1 MIDSYRDD
9 MIATLARWIRIPSVQ
24 GEAVGEMPFG
34 EALQDMLE
42 EAQRTATALGF
53 EARNVDNHLLEVD
66 FGAGERT
73 LGILSHLDVV
83 PAGQGWQHA
92 PFGAE
97 IDGGRMY
104 GRGTSD
110 DKGPAVSALYA
121 MKAVREAGVP
131 LRDGVRLLLGL
142 NEESGSADI
151 AYYKRGHAMPDYG
164 FTPDADYPV
173 INCEKGG
180 LGVNISGELARGA
193 GAFEIRRIECGT
205 RVNIVPNEAVAVL
218 GGLDAAACAALLER
232 TGELRARLEAQP
244 GDAPDECRLLAH
256 GVASHAAMPENGVN
270 AAGILLKALSAMGA
284 GQRAID
290 ALAELI
296 GLEYDGAKLGAA
308 YSDEV
313 SGALTCNLGILKCEA
328 GHLLAML
335 DIRYP
340 VTARSIELL
349 SAIAG
354 TVAPYGLTAT
364 LRGDSKPLYVPEDN
378 FVVQGLMRAYE
389 RVTGQKAYTI
399 AIGGGTY
406 ARSMDNAVAFGNAY
420 PGTDNHIHMPDEFV
434 DLEEFVRNAR
444 MMAAAIVELAGIP
457 CAGGGAEA

>member
-1 MIDSYRDD
+1 MYMDKINQLVDSYRDD
-9 MIATLARWIRIPSVQ
+9 MIATLTRWIRIPSVQ
-24 GEAVGEMPFG
+24 GEAIGDMPFG
-34 EALQDMLE
+34 EKVQDMLE
-42 EAQRTATALGF
+42 EAQRTATSLGF
-53 EARNVDNHLLEVD
+53 DARNIDNYLLEVNCST
-66 FGAGERT
+66 GERT
-73 LGILSHLDVV
+73 MGILGHMDVV

-110 DKGPAVSALYA
+110 DKGPVVSALYA

-131 LRDGVRLLLGL
+131 LKDGVRMLLGL

-151 AYYKRGHAMPDYG
+151 AYYKREHAMPDYG
-164 FTPDADYPV
+164 FTPDADYPI

-180 LGVNISGELARGA
+180 LGVNLSGELQRGA
-193 GAFEIRRIECGT
+193 GAFEVRRIECGT
-205 RVNIVPNEAVAVL
+205 RVNIVPNEAEAVL
-218 GGLDAAACAALLER
+218 GGIDVPACKALLER
-232 TGELRARLEAQP
+232 VGELRERLEVRP

-270 AAGILLKALSAMGA
+270 AAGILVKALAAMGA

-296 GLEYDGAKLGAA
+296 GLAYDGAKLGAA

-313 SGALTCNLGILKCEA
+313 SGVLTCNLGILKCES

-340 VTARSIELL
+340 VTARSTELL
-349 SAIAG
+349 SRIAAA
-354 TVAPYGLTAT
+354 VAPYGLTAT
-364 LRGDSKPLYVPEDN
+364 LRGDSKPLYVPEDH
-378 FVVQGLMRAYE
+378 FVVQGLLRAYE
-389 RVTGQKAYTI
+389 RVTGQKGYTI

-420 PGTDNHIHMPDEFV
+420 PGTDDHIHMPDEFV
-434 DLEEFVRNAR
+434 DLDEFVRNAK
-444 MMAAAIVELAGIP
+444 MMAAAIIELAGK
-457 CAGGGAEA
+457 